1 MTVRSFIGEC
11 YLTVVCRVLRRRLGS
26 PFVDRFI
33 YGPGLFPQSVAREA
47 VRAGCRMQL
56 DLHEQVSR
64 MIYFLG
70 SHEPME
76 TALVERILQ
85 PDWVVIDIG
94 AQIGFYT
101 LLVAHKLDPSEGHV
115 YSVEADPRTYQRLRY
130 HVMTNE
136 LHHVTVTNRAIGETS
151 GMVDFFPGPSHNTGL
166 STVLDRGCG
175 AVPTTV
181 SQITL
186 DELVHEYELR
196 KCDLI
201 KIDVE
206 GAEAAVVNG
215 GLETLRRFRPR
226 LLLEFNAAML
236 ERAGSSPTDL
246 ATTLQQ
252 LGYKLYDLGCT
263 DEPLTLDRI
272 GSTEF
277 MNVYAECP
285 A

>member
-1 MTVRSFIGEC
+1 MNVRSKIGEW
-11 YLTVVCRVLRRRLGS
+11 YLTIVCRVLHRRLGS
-26 PFVDRFI
+26 RLVDRFI
-33 YGPGLFPQSVAREA
+33 YGPGLFPQSVTREA

-70 SHEPME
+70 THEPNE

-101 LLVAHKLDPSEGHV
+101 LLIAHKLDPSMGRV
-115 YSVEADPRTYQRLRY
+115 YSVEANPRTYQRLRY

-136 LHHVTVTNRAIGETS
+136 LHHVTVMNRAIGEES
-151 GMVDFFPGPSHNTGL
+151 GTVDLYPGPDHNTGL
-166 STVLDRGCG
+166 SSVHERKRGI
-175 AVPTTV
+175 VPVTV

-186 DELVHEYELR
+186 DELVHKYGLR
-196 KCDLI
+196 RCDLI

-206 GAEAAVVNG
+206 GAEG
-215 GLETLRRFRPR
+215 GVLRGGRRTLERFKPR
-226 LLLEFNAAML
+226 LLIELNKPML
-236 ERAGSSPTDL
+236 ERSGTSPATL
-246 ATTLQQ
+246 AVSLSD
-252 LGYKLYDLGCT
+252 LGYKFYDVANGRC
-263 DEPLTLDRI
+263 EI
-272 GSTEF
+272 GMDAIAATEF